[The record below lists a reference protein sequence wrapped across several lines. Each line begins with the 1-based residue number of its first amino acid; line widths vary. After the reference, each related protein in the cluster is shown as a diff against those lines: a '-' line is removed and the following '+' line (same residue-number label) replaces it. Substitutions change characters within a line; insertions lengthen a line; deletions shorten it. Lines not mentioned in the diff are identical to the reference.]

1 MISTRLFCWPFSVEP
16 LSLASRLPEYA
27 GMTVSYGYRYHV
39 EQSLELTRSCF
50 SPRNL
55 HPLCAM
61 TCALAPRKDVEAIT
75 YHQLHYQC
83 SSRREIDRHTDTLVS
98 SSLPKKERV
107 PISPPASAVANASS
121 HDLTSTGLPH
131 VAIFSHSSFLFL
143 PPKGR

>member
-1 MISTRLFCWPFSVEP
+1 MGETLLEAAGKNTIVSRRTVPSTMYGVKGDSDQYTP
-16 LSLASRLPEYA
+16 LLLALLCRASLPCVSTA
-27 GMTVSYGYRYHV
+27 GVR
-39 EQSLELTRSCF
+39 RSCF

-61 TCALAPRKDVEAIT
+61 TCALAPRKDVE
-75 YHQLHYQC
+75 
-83 SSRREIDRHTDTLVS
+83 DTDTLVS